1 MISLRG
7 RFVWFL
13 CFVALSLGLM
23 TAASEIVHAQS
34 TQTFTL
40 SGTVTDKDGAAVAGF
55 SMEASGFPTKFT
67 TRADGSYVLV
77 FFPST
82 IREISVGDAITITV
96 KDRGEVAAV
105 VTYTVTAADI
115 PAIPP
120 GAIVD
125 IRLSGLD
132 INVSPTTLPA
142 DGMSTAT
149 ITVNIVVGGE
159 AVSGDSVTITPEQG
173 TVGDVTD
180 NGDGTYTATY
190 TAPELV
196 LTDSTMDTIT
206 IESTTTG
213 ETSTATVIVKAVPTQ
228 VSVVASPNSYTANGS
243 AAGMVTV
250 TVSRGANA
258 VSDAEI
264 SVSASRADGGMDTG
278 SVGAVTNNGDGT
290 YSASYTQSNMAGR
303 VTITA
308 ADAVSGASASA
319 AVSINAGAASSLTVG
334 ISPSTVS
341 SGGSAKVSVMVT
353 DASGN
358 GVGGLTASGSAAS
371 GMVGA
376 FSEGGDIGSYT
387 ATYTATMVD
396 AEGTDVVTVGVGNL
410 TGVATVG
417 LTPEPP
423 VMVTILVVTGTVNKA
438 DGTGPVPGVDV
449 EVTVND
455 KPPLST
461 TTGGDGSYSVT
472 IVRPNGDAGSTGDTV
487 TVVVTDADG
496 NERGRDESVLT
507 NEDLGDGDSAVVQ
520 RDVSTDIVAST
531 SALVVT
537 GSVFRE
543 ASEIAIADV
552 FDISVMNTTRGSE
565 LADVTN
571 DGGMYSVTFFD
582 TSGAVA
588 ETGDMVAVT
597 ASRGGIEVGT
607 MSHTLSSDE
616 VEAGRVE
623 INVPTMIKASTS
635 ALAVTGSVYHDDGML
650 TVGSGMT
657 VTVMNAGREL
667 QASGTTDAD
676 GMYSVTFFSP
686 TDLVGETG
694 DRLAV
699 TVMSGGTEVGSMD
712 HMLTSAEVDAQRA
725 TVDVTTIVK
734 ASTSSLVV
742 TGTAY
747 FLDSEIPVGSGL
759 TVVVLNTET
768 MVETSAMTDANGMYS
783 VTYFSPSAPVAK
795 TGDVLNVTVMYDGA
809 PAGSAAHMLMASE
822 IDAQRAMVDVN
833 TSVKAETSVF
843 NVTGAVFL
851 EDGMSHA
858 PAGLTVKVTN
868 VNQGVEAEG
877 WTTGDGSYSVT
888 LVSASMAVAKT
899 ADELTLDVTVMA
911 DTAVVGTT
919 SHTLTTDEVVARRI
933 GGIDITTSVTADP
946 TNLMVVT
953 GAVGNPDGTPA
964 AAGVEIRLTLGSN
977 PTRELQTA
985 SGGGYMTTFFDPQM
999 SVASV
1004 GDSLAIEVLD
1014 RESGAAATE
1023 SMMLASYHVLARRVT
1038 YNITLIADNIA
1049 PVPVPISS
1057 QTFVEKGEVVDF
1069 DGSGSTDNV
1078 GIDTYMWDFGDGNT
1092 ADTMNASNAYANSGK
1107 YVATLTVVD
1116 LAGNEAM
1123 MSINMFV
1130 DTVRLG
1136 GLALNTR
1143 HGRDVIDKIISL
1155 AIARTD
1161 VGQSMGPAALLEMM
1175 RNDPAMQAA
1184 VMNAVNSLLPPGIL
1198 PKQLLDAE
1206 LPLIFDDFE
1215 NVDLEN
1221 FGNAITARPGSG
1233 MGILESKDGG
1243 FTRIVTGN
1251 KLDLYLAAPR
1261 EDVGSVTFR
1270 FDGPG
1275 YDPLSE
1281 VGTQDAREV
1290 EAGMTMAHTFH
1301 LEEEQAILLLPSWPG
1316 LSEGAGAFSSVTLR
1330 YGAQELPPEYA
1341 NLLSRGRQLPTA
1353 YASAPLSPMIINGE
1367 IVWSAEVGIEPGKIY
1382 YYYYQV
1388 ELNTPV
1394 PLVGSEGETAM
1405 LSRYAIPD
1413 PRNLQLEDRGVIE
1426 ALFTMQVQ
1434 DAVAPFLNP
1443 VVEAIVSGQ
1452 DVSSINVEDLLTG
1465 ENLGRLLGALTGA
1478 AYPIVMDIMTSLDPQ
1493 MVSVFT
1499 VPMSTADQSV
1509 WYATIDLSTV
1519 ADGLHTIDANA
1530 FDSEGVQID
1539 NRPVYGKT
1547 FELDRSAPQIDIAVE
1562 NGQNSAIYA
1571 RDDGVLITTGLLTPD
1586 PNQMASL
1593 MLSASTMDSTE
1604 DLGDFMFQ
1612 IIRHSDDPA
1621 MQMANAWVPLIDP
1634 TMAPMLDGLSLN
1646 TFDVFVTGASN
1657 DLLTVNALAGEP
1669 TGMLRPYQML
1679 IRGMNN
1685 QPDLIVG
1692 EYGLRAVAMDD
1703 VRNLS
1708 SYTAP
1713 VRVDIVPPDPDK
1725 AIIANIELGDC
1736 NRDGDLEDP
1745 FESGPPSADS
1755 TIFANTLSV
1764 KLTVEIPNRTVHPLT
1779 GIVVQ
1784 YKTAYGVWQEITTLD
1799 APGVVEW
1806 NIGNFDALY
1815 NGGGDT
1821 PHLYV
1826 RAVATNA
1833 LTITDPDPAMPMIT
1847 LDGDVCPVEPE
1858 HIAVDIVPA
1867 GTNADTGGACGII
1880 TVNGYTAART
1890 IPDLASVRFDLTMP
1904 DGTSKTIGEAME
1916 SEIVSPLET
1925 ADLTAILGN
1934 MVNTVVEGIPTAS
1947 QEVGYRKWSVTFN
1960 SAPLLDSLDT
1970 PYVVNATMIGVDGME
1985 YAPIAGGSDSFL
1997 LHNGD
2002 VEVGTAIVQVADA
2015 YGVLPAGDAGF
2026 HQLGGTLYEGL
2037 DIPIAILTVDPAAP
2051 DWRVAGVNLIVHM
2064 RNADG
2069 SKGDAV
2075 DIGEVTVEETVSV
2088 DMADITKTG
2097 SNKIFT
2103 VTITDLGVLGVGG
2116 DYVLQALAYDSKA
2129 EPDVEA
2135 EDASFGTAAN
2145 VDNYTPPPMITIDG
2159 RGEGMSLADF
2169 MAAHPVGYRIA
2180 MADDNMFPF
2189 TMNAPGVL
2197 MGDISVQ
2204 IDGGMLAADMVAID
2218 GARHDFSIVTS
2229 TAATDEGDHPA
2240 SGTITKRNGSVA
2252 FDLVN
2257 LAIDRIPPV
2266 ITVLA
2271 PLDDSEVSALPTIHA
2286 IYNDGDGYGIA
2297 VASDDP
2303 LDVAANVEIQI
2314 TRMTPPDEAGIP
2326 VNQDELE
2333 DTDDSVVY
2341 SRDEQ
2346 LAGGAYRTDV
2356 SVTDRWGN
2364 RSSGSMEFTVVGTL
2378 PSVTIL
2384 SPMTDS
2390 VSDDGMPLISAAI
2403 TGIGAL
2409 DVVAMIDGEAID
2421 AAVEGNQLQYTPEA
2435 PLAEGQHTV
2444 TIQVT
2449 DPDGKMAEASVTFS
2463 VEFDHSPPVISQV
2476 SPLGTGFGPTVTLS
2490 VTAIDDQ
2497 SGVASVTIALDGG
2510 EAVDGASRDVDGLA
2524 LGQHTATAT
2533 ATNGDGYASEYTWTF
2548 TVYLDEESPTI
2559 GTTSPHGVVR
2569 TTSPTI
2575 TTAASDESGIASIDI
2590 AVMNSGGEVVEGET
2604 AMAEDGT
2611 SASFNPGAGLAND
2624 TYTVAAVVTDNAG
2637 NIANTNWSF
2646 TLEASYDT
2654 TQPSIDVTSPHG
2666 IVRGAMPI
2674 IRASASDVSDTAQ
2687 EGLSGIA
2694 SIEISVAASDGS
2706 AIDGASE
2713 FDGGSA
2719 AAFTPAAGLANGEY
2733 TASATVTDNSGN
2745 LNTASWSFTVEV
2757 IMDMTAPSI
2766 GNTSPQGVSRS
2777 AMPEISV
2784 AATDDLS
2791 GIGSIEIAVMNSAG
2805 DAVDGS
2811 TAMGEGSAIFTPSA
2825 ALANDTYTATTV
2837 VTDNSGNVSTAS
2849 WSFSVEVIM
2858 DVTAPVIAN
2867 TSPQGISRSATPEIS
2882 VAATDDLS
2890 GIGSIEIAVMN
2901 SAGDAVDGSTA
2912 MGDGAAIFTPSAA
2925 LANDTYTVSTVVSDN
2940 SGNTSTATWSFVVEV
2955 VMDVAEPIIGATSP
2969 SGIVRIDMPTITAS
2983 ATDDLSGVGSIEIS
2997 VAAGDGSAVDGSSEF
3012 DGGTMGTFTPS
3023 AALANDTY
3031 TATAV
3036 ATDNAGN
3043 ETRGSWSFT
3052 VEVVMDTM
3060 PPAIAVT
3067 SPQGL
3072 VRSDMPAVSVS
3083 ATDDMSGV
3091 GSVSI
3096 TVSNSNGQIAGSTDF
3111 DGEGIGTF
3119 TPTGASGNDTYTV
3132 NAVVTDNA
3140 GNSTAANWSFTLEA
3154 DDIEPNIN
3162 ALSPQGLVRTDM
3174 PRIDVSATDEIS
3186 GIQNIEIRVLDAGL
3200 SRVAGDT
3207 TYEGGTS
3214 AFFVPANGLANGT
3227 YSVAADVT
3235 DKAGNTA
3242 NAKWSFTLEAD
3253 DTEPHINTLSPQGIV
3268 RTDMPRIDVSATDEI
3283 SGIQNIEIRVLDAGL
3298 SRVAGNT
3305 TYEGGTSAFF
3315 VPANGLANGTYS
3327 VAADVTDKAGN
3338 TANAKWSFTLEADRA
3353 APVINTTS
3361 PQGTIRTDMPRIDV
3375 SATDDL
3381 SGIEDIQIRVFRSDF
3396 VRIGGPTTFEGGT
3409 KAYFIPANAL
3419 RNDIYSVSVDVTDKS
3434 GNEANASWSFT
3445 VQVDKTP
3452 PIISATSPMG
3462 IVRDDMPRVSVA
3474 ATDDES
3480 GIRNIQIRVLN
3491 SAFERIGGPTQFSGG
3506 TTAVFTPNR
3515 ALRNGTYT
3523 VGVTAVDKNG
3533 NQADT
3538 SWTFVIE
3545 ADHTPPVINLTS
3557 PVGIIRDETPRVS
3570 VSATDDLSG
3579 IRNIEIKVYNSGLAR
3594 VAGPTTFQGGTSAYF
3609 TPASRMR
3616 NDTYTVGVNVTDKSG
3631 NTTNADWAFT
3641 IEVDEVPPTIGDTG
3655 PHGIIRTGM
3664 PRVTVSATDDLSGIK
3679 SIVIRVVNA
3688 AFARVPGATNFQ
3700 GGTFGSFVPTGNL
3713 DNGVYSVGVDV
3724 TDKSGNVASSGWS
3737 FTVEVDTT
3745 PPTIAHTSPSGS
3757 VRPDSPIIS
3766 IAATDDLSGIA
3777 SIVITLRDRDQNIVP
3792 GQTVFEGGT
3801 LGTFVPSRTL
3811 DYGTH
3816 YVGVKVK
3823 DKAGNLANATYSFT
3837 VESAD
3842 GLAMLKAR
3850 NFPNPFAGATR
3861 IAFTLTRSSDV
3872 SIEIFDVSMR
3882 PVWNMSQRTIEA
3894 SREVVIGW
3902 DGTTTGGEKL
3912 ARGVYFC
3919 QIMVHDSLNPQYAVL
3934 KMAIK

>member
-1 MISLRG
+1 MPTETKRG
-7 RFVWFL
+7 
-13 CFVALSLGLM
+13 
-23 TAASEIVHAQS
+23 SE
-34 TQTFTL
+34 
-40 SGTVTDKDGAAVAGF
+40 
-55 SMEASGFPTKFT
+55 
-67 TRADGSYVLV
+67 
-77 FFPST
+77 
-82 IREISVGDAITITV
+82 EI
-96 KDRGEVAAV
+96 
-105 VTYTVTAADI
+105 
-115 PAIPP
+115 
-120 GAIVD
+120 
-125 IRLSGLD
+125 
-132 INVSPTTLPA
+132 
-142 DGMSTAT
+142 
-149 ITVNIVVGGE
+149 
-159 AVSGDSVTITPEQG
+159 
-173 TVGDVTD
+173 
-180 NGDGTYTATY
+180 
-190 TAPELV
+190 
-196 LTDSTMDTIT
+196 
-206 IESTTTG
+206 
-213 ETSTATVIVKAVPTQ
+213 
-228 VSVVASPNSYTANGS
+228 
-243 AAGMVTV
+243 
-250 TVSRGANA
+250 
-258 VSDAEI
+258 
-264 SVSASRADGGMDTG
+264 
-278 SVGAVTNNGDGT
+278 
-290 YSASYTQSNMAGR
+290 
-303 VTITA
+303 
-308 ADAVSGASASA
+308 
-319 AVSINAGAASSLTVG
+319 
-334 ISPSTVS
+334 
-341 SGGSAKVSVMVT
+341 
-353 DASGN
+353 
-358 GVGGLTASGSAAS
+358 
-371 GMVGA
+371 
-376 FSEGGDIGSYT
+376 
-387 ATYTATMVD
+387 
-396 AEGTDVVTVGVGNL
+396 
-410 TGVATVG
+410 
-417 LTPEPP
+417 
-423 VMVTILVVTGTVNKA
+423 
-438 DGTGPVPGVDV
+438 
-449 EVTVND
+449 
-455 KPPLST
+455 
-461 TTGGDGSYSVT
+461 
-472 IVRPNGDAGSTGDTV
+472 
-487 TVVVTDADG
+487 
-496 NERGRDESVLT
+496 VLT
-507 NEDLGDGDSAVVQ
+507 NEDLGEGDSSVVNV
-520 RDVSTDIVAST
+520 DVTTDIGALT

-543 ASEIAIADV
+543 ASEIAIDDV
-552 FDISVMNTTRGSE
+552 FDISVTNTTNGMQLSGM
-565 LADVTN
+565 T
-571 DGGMYSVTFFD
+571 DGDGMYSLTLFD
-582 TSGAVA
+582 VSAPVA
-588 ETGDMVAVT
+588 ETGDVLTVT
-597 ASRGGIEVGT
+597 ASRDGEQVGAVTYTLTSEEV
-607 MSHTLSSDE
+607 D
-616 VEAGRVE
+616 AGRAV
-623 INVPTMIKASTS
+623 INIPTGIKASSS
-635 ALAVTGSVYHDDGML
+635 ALVVAGSVYHEDGTIEM
-650 TVGSGMT
+650 GSGLS
-657 VTVMNAGREL
+657 VTVSSPGRALEST
-667 QASGTTDAD
+667 ATTDAN
-676 GMYSVTFFSP
+676 GMYDVTFFSSSTP
-686 TDLVGETG
+686 AAETG
-694 DRLAV
+694 DMLAV
-699 TVMSGGTEVGSMD
+699 TVMQDGVQIGAAD
-712 HMLTSAEVDAQRA
+712 YALTSADVDAQRA
-725 TVDVTTIVK
+725 TVDVSTVTK
-734 ASTSSLVV
+734 ASTSTLVV
-742 TGTAY
+742 TGSV
-747 FLDSEIPVGSGL
+747 FFVESEIPVGSNL
-759 TVVVLNTET
+759 PVTVMNPDS
-768 MVETSAMTDANGMYS
+768 MVEATGMTDADGMFNI
-783 VTYFSPSAPVAK
+783 TLFSPAAPVAE
-795 TGDVLNVTVMYDGA
+795 TGDTINVTVMHGDQI
-809 PAGSAAHMLMASE
+809 AGSVTVTLTADE
-822 IDAQRAMVDVN
+822 IDSQRAMADVQ
-833 TSVKAETSVF
+833 TSIKAESAVF
-843 NVTGAVFL
+843 NVTGIVYL
-851 EDGMSHA
+851 EDGISPA
-858 PAGLTVKVTN
+858 PPGLTVNVTN
-868 VNQGVEAEG
+868 VNQGLAEDG
-877 WTTGDGSYSVT
+877 WTTDDGSYSVT
-888 LVSASMAVAKT
+888 LFSASMAVARS

-911 DTAVVGTT
+911 NTAVVGTT
-919 SHTLTTDEVVARRI
+919 SYILTTDEVVARRI
-933 GGIDITTSVTADP
+933 GDVDITTSLTADP
-946 TNLMVVT
+946 SNVMVVT
-953 GAVGNPDGTPA
+953 GVVSNPDGTPA
-964 AAGVEIRLTLGSN
+964 AAGVEVRLTLGSN
-977 PTRELQTA
+977 PTRELQTSA
-985 SGGGYMTTFFDPQM
+985 GGGYMTTFFEPQM
-999 SVASV
+999 PIVSV
-1004 GDSLAIEVLD
+1004 GDSLAIAVVD
-1014 RESGAAATE
+1014 RESGAAAIE
-1023 SMMLASYHVLARRVT
+1023 SMQLASHHVLARRIT
-1038 YNITLIADNIA
+1038 YDITLIADQID
-1049 PVPVPISS
+1049 PVPVAASS
-1057 QTFVEKGEVVDF
+1057 RKFIDPNEPVDF
-1069 DGSGSTDNV
+1069 DGSMSTDNV
-1078 GIDTYMWDFGDGNT
+1078 GIDTYMWDLGDGNT
-1092 ADTMNASNAYANSGK
+1092 ADTMNVTHRYTNPGK
-1107 YVATLTVVD
+1107 YVATLIVVD

-1123 MSINMFV
+1123 ASVDVFV
-1130 DTVRLG
+1130 GTVRLG
-1136 GLALNTR
+1136 GMSLNTR
-1143 HGRDVIDKIISL
+1143 HARDVMEKIIRL

-1161 VGQSMGPAALLEMM
+1161 VGQSVGAEALLEMM

-1184 VMNAVNSLLPPGIL
+1184 VMNAVSTILPPGIL

-1206 LPLIFDDFE
+1206 LPLVFGDYE
-1215 NVDLEN
+1215 NIDLEN

-1233 MGILESKDGG
+1233 PGILDSKDAG
-1243 FTRIVTGN
+1243 FMRVVTGN
-1251 KLDLYLAAPR
+1251 KLSLYLAAPR

-1275 YDPLSE
+1275 YDPLSP
-1281 VGTQDAREV
+1281 VGTQDASELQ
-1290 EAGMTMAHTFH
+1290 AGMPMPHTFQ

-1316 LSEGAGAFSSVTLR
+1316 LGDGSGAFASVTLR
-1330 YGAQELPPEYA
+1330 YAAGDLPPEFA
-1341 NLLSRGRQLPTA
+1341 NLLSRARQVPVDPAA
-1353 YASAPLSPMIINGE
+1353 YASVPLSPMNIDGK
-1367 IVWSAEVGIEPGKIY
+1367 IVWSGDAGIEPGKIY
-1382 YYYYQV
+1382 YYFYEV

-1394 PLVGSEGETAM
+1394 PLNVGDGATAM
-1405 LSRYAIPD
+1405 LSRYAVPD
-1413 PRNLQLEDRGVIE
+1413 PRNHQLEDRGIID
-1426 ALFTMQVQ
+1426 ALFTMEVQ
-1434 DAVAPFLNP
+1434 AAIAPFLNP
-1443 VVEAIVSGQ
+1443 LVNAIIAGQ
-1452 DVSSINVEDLLTG
+1452 DVSTVNLEDILTG
-1465 ENLGRLLGALTGA
+1465 ENLGMLLGALTGA
-1478 AYPIVMDIMTSLDPQ
+1478 SYPIFMDIMTSMNPQ

-1499 VPMSTADQSV
+1499 VPMSTETQSV
-1509 WYATIDLSTV
+1509 WHTTIDLSNV
-1519 ADGLHTIDANA
+1519 ADGMHTIDANA

-1539 NRPVYGKT
+1539 NRPVYGKS
-1547 FELDRSAPQIDIAVE
+1547 FMLDRAAPAIDISVE
-1562 NGQNSAIYA
+1562 DGRNSAMYM
-1571 RDDGVLITTGLLTPD
+1571 RDDGVLISTGLLTPD
-1586 PNQMASL
+1586 PSQTASL
-1593 MLSASTMDSTE
+1593 MLGASSADSTE
-1604 DLGDFMFQ
+1604 DLANFMYQ
-1612 IIRHSDDPA
+1612 IIRHSDDPSA
-1621 MQMANAWVPLIDP
+1621 QMANAWMPLVDP
-1634 TMAPMLDGLSLN
+1634 TMAPMLGGLSMN
-1646 TFDVFVTGASN
+1646 TFNVFVASAFQ
-1657 DLLTVNALAGEP
+1657 DLLTLNARSGMPA
-1669 TGMLRPYQML
+1669 GMLHPYEL
-1679 IRGMNN
+1679 IIRGMNN
-1685 QPDLIVG
+1685 DPALIVG
-1692 EYGLRAVAMDD
+1692 EYGLRAVGMDD
-1703 VRNLS
+1703 VGNLS

-1713 VRVDIVPPDPDK
+1713 VRVDIVPPDPDQ

-1745 FESGPPSADS
+1745 FENGPPSADS

-1784 YKTAYGVWQEITTLD
+1784 YKTAHGVGAWQDIVTLD
-1799 APGVVEW
+1799 APGEVVW
-1806 NIGNFDALY
+1806 NIDNFESLFD
-1815 NGGGDT
+1815 GGAPD
-1821 PHLYV
+1821 HKIYV

-1833 LTITDPDPAMPMIT
+1833 LTITDPNPAMPSIA
-1847 LDGDVCPVEPE
+1847 LDSGICPVEPD
-1858 HIAVDIVPA
+1858 HVAVDVA
-1867 GTNADTGGACGII
+1867 AN
-1880 TVNGYTAART
+1880 TVNAESGLPRGIVTLNAYAAGRT
-1890 IPDLASVRFDLTMP
+1890 IPEIASVRFELEQS
-1904 DGTSKTIGEAME
+1904 DGTRMPIGEATE
-1916 SEIVSPLET
+1916 SEMLAEVPSDAL
-1925 ADLTAILGN
+1925 AAILGN
-1934 MVNTVVEGIPTAS
+1934 LALTIVDGANTAAQSVS
-1947 QEVGYRKWSVTFN
+1947 YRKWSVDYNT
-1960 SAPLLDSLDT
+1960 AALLDSLED
-1970 PYVVNATMIGVDGME
+1970 PYVVHVVATGDDGSVWPE
-1985 YAPIAGGSDSFL
+1985 KGGRGNFL
-1997 LHNGD
+1997 LHNGP
-2002 VEVGTAIVQVADA
+2002 VEVGTMITAVADD
-2015 YGVLPAGDAGF
+2015 YGAIAADENGL
-2026 HQLGGTLYEGL
+2026 HQLGG
-2037 DIPIAILTVDPAAP
+2037 ILSADHAAPNGIFTIDPAAP
-2051 DWRVAGVNLIVHM
+2051 DWRVAGINLIVHM

-2075 DIGEVTVEETVSV
+2075 DVGEVTVEETVSV
-2088 DMADITKTG
+2088 DMADMTKTS
-2097 SNKIFT
+2097 SNKMFT

-2180 MADDNMFPF
+2180 QSDDNMFPF
-2189 TMNAPGVL
+2189 SVNAPGVL

-2204 IDGGMLAADMVAID
+2204 IDGGTLADGMVTID
-2218 GARHDFSIVTS
+2218 GTRHDFSIVAS

-2240 SGTITKRNGSVA
+2240 SGTVTKRNGSVA

-2303 LDVAANVEIQI
+2303 LDVAANVEVQI
-2314 TRMTPPDEAGIP
+2314 NRLTPPDEAGIP

-2510 EAVDGASRDVDGLA
+2510 EAVDGASRDVEGLT

-2533 ATNGDGYASEYTWTF
+2533 ATNGDGYTSEYTWTF
-2548 TVYLDEESPTI
+2548 TVYLDEEAPTI

-2575 TTAASDESGIASIDI
+2575 TAAASDVSGIASIDI

-2604 AMAEDGT
+2604 AMAEDST
-2611 SASFNPGAGLAND
+2611 SASFNPAAALAND
-2624 TYTVAAVVTDNAG
+2624 TYTAAAVVTDNAG

-2654 TQPSIDVTSPHG
+2654 TMPSIDVTSPHG
-2666 IVRGAMPI
+2666 IVRGEMPI
-2674 IRASASDVSDTAQ
+2674 IRASASDVSDTAL

-2745 LNTASWSFTVEV
+2745 VNTASWSFTVEV

-2766 GNTSPQGVSRS
+2766 GNTSPQGVGRS

-2825 ALANDTYTATTV
+2825 ALANDTYTASTV

-2858 DVTAPVIAN
+2858 DVTAPVIGN
-2867 TSPQGISRSATPEIS
+2867 TSPQGISRSAMPEIS

-2890 GIGSIEIAVMN
+2890 GIASIDISVMN

-3012 DGGTMGTFTPS
+3012 DGGTMGSFTPS
-3023 AALANDTY
+3023 AGLANDTY

-3060 PPAIAVT
+3060 PPAIAAT

-3119 TPTGASGNDTYTV
+3119 TPSGASGNDTYTV

-3162 ALSPQGLVRTDM
+3162 ALSPQGLVRSDM

-3200 SRVAGDT
+3200 SQVAGDS

-3214 AFFVPANGLANGT
+3214 GYFVPANGLANGT
-3227 YSVAADVT
+3227 YSVAVDVT

-3298 SRVAGNT
+3298 SRVAGDT
-3305 TYEGGTSAFF
+3305 TYEGGTSGYF

-3338 TANAKWSFTLEADRA
+3338 IANAKWSFTLEADRA

-3361 PQGTIRTDMPRIDV
+3361 PQGTVRTDMPRIDV

-3381 SGIEDIQIRVFRSDF
+3381 SGIEDIEIRVFRSDF

-3409 KAYFIPANAL
+3409 KAHFIPANAL
-3419 RNDIYSVSVDVTDKS
+3419 RNDTYSVSVDVTDKS

-3452 PIISATSPMG
+3452 PVISATSPLG

-3480 GIRNIQIRVLN
+3480 GIQEIEIRVLN

-3523 VGVTAVDKNG
+3523 VGVKAVDKSG
-3533 NQADT
+3533 NRADT
-3538 SWTFVIE
+3538 TWTFVIE

-3557 PVGIIRDETPRVS
+3557 PVGIIRDDTPRIS

-3579 IRNIEIKVYNSGLAR
+3579 IQNIEIKVYNSGLAR
-3594 VAGPTTFQGGTSAYF
+3594 VAGPTEFQGGTSAYF
-3609 TPASRMR
+3609 TPTSRMK

-3641 IEVDEVPPTIGDTG
+3641 IEVDKVPPTIGDTG
-3655 PHGIIRTGM
+3655 PHGIIRSAT
-3664 PRVTVSATDDLSGIK
+3664 PRITVAATDDLSGIK
-3679 SIVIRVVNA
+3679 SIAIRVVNA
-3688 AFARVPGATNFQ
+3688 AFARVPGATTFQ

-3757 VRPDSPIIS
+3757 VRPDSQIIS

-3842 GLAMLKAR
+3842 GLAMLNAR
-3850 NFPNPFAGATR
+3850 NFPNPFAGATK